1 MAECFKIAG
10 MSQEKSKFW
19 MKKKMFGI
27 VSKVI
32 ANDEILTKSLNLV
45 KNDKFTYGGSEEN
58 IKLWTDIIL
67 PVKYSI

>member
-1 MAECFKIAG
+1 
-10 MSQEKSKFW
+10 

-45 KNDKFTYGGSEEN
+45 KNEKFTYGGSEEN